1 MQLIIVMQLQVQ
13 EDSLKE
19 TDENFNLKDIK
30 PVDMRLLSEQA
41 EQININNNNLTA
53 YGQIM

>member
-13 EDSLKE
+13 EDSMKE
-19 TDENFNLKDIK
+19 

-41 EQININNNNLTA
+41 EQVNINNNNLTA
-53 YGQIM
+53 YGQKMIKDAEILK